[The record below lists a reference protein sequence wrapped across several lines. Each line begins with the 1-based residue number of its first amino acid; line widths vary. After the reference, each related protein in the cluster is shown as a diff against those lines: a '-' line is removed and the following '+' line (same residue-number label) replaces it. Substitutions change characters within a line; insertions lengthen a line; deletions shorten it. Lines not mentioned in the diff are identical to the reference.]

1 MAQPGV
7 ERRQRRRAN
16 VAAMA
21 TVVKDGI
28 VVGRYVVQNLSAAGA
43 LLTGRD
49 GAREGDGLWVRLEVP
64 GRPQLVVRARV
75 VRRAPAASDL
85 MAMAIA
91 FRHSD
96 ADGEDAVQQVV
107 LDALEDRERSEPFF
121 KDAEHYNRARA

>member
-1 MAQPGV
+1 MEQPGI
-7 ERRQRRRAN
+7 ERRQRQRAS

-64 GRPQLVVRARV
+64 GRPRLVVRARV
-75 VRRAPAASDL
+75 VRRAAAASDL
-85 MAMAIA
+85 TAIAVA
-91 FRHSD
+91 FRH
-96 ADGEDAVQQVV
+96 ATVDGEDAVQQVV
-107 LDALEDRERSEPFF
+107 LDALEERERAEPFF
-121 KDAEHYNRARA
+121 KDYTRALA